1 MVIEEIKNFL
11 FDEEKGVLEVVF
23 VLEGD
28 DQNKNRFGEIY
39 EEDIEPITDLYES
52 LGWEEEDESFTRERI
67 DLDVDK
73 VNYIL
78 SEYYETNPEELPI
91 LEQKS
96 TYCLSSRY
104 LLGRIKLNKNGPKLF
119 NQFITR
125 YSD

>member
-52 LGWEEEDESFTRERI
+52 LGWEDEDESFTRERI

-91 LEQKS
+91 LE
-96 TYCLSSRY
+96 
-104 LLGRIKLNKNGPKLF
+104 
-119 NQFITR
+119 
-125 YSD
+125 

>member
-91 LEQKS
+91 LE
-96 TYCLSSRY
+96 
-104 LLGRIKLNKNGPKLF
+104 
-119 NQFITR
+119 
-125 YSD
+125 